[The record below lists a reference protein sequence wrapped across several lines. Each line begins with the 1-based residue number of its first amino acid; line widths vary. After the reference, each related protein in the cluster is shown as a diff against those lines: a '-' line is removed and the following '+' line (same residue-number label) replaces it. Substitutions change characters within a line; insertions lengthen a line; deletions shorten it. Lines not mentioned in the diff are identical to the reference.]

1 MNTDITIGRFGFGKA
16 IVLGAVGLLV
26 ALSGQAAERVMLGT
40 RVASVSVSYADL
52 NLSSTAGAQALYARL
67 ADAAE
72 QVCGGE
78 PRPESLREI
87 ARYEQ
92 ANFESCYEQALAD
105 AVAKVDSARLYA
117 LHQEHKAKSTVS

>member
-1 MNTDITIGRFGFGKA
+1 MDTDITIGRFGFGKA

-72 QVCGGE
+72 EVCGGA
-78 PRPESLREI
+78 PRPESLVEI
-87 ARYEQ
+87 ARFEQ
-92 ANFESCYEQALAD
+92 ASFKSCHDKALAD
-105 AVAKVDSARLYA
+105 AVAKVDSARLKA
-117 LHQEHKAKSTVS
+117 LHAEREARSTVS

>member
-52 NLSSTAGAQALYARL
+52 NLSSTAGAQALYARI

-87 ARYEQ
+87 AHYEQ
-92 ANFESCYEQALAD
+92 ANFKSCYDRALAD

-117 LHQEHKAKSTVS
+117 LHEERASKSTAS